1 MTVSTNRGKIVS
13 MKVVN
18 RRERWI
24 GFRLNILG
32 IRVWENTCQLVA
44 ISRGQWDTLG
54 PRWDLPVQVPVTPED
69 LKAAASD
76 TLRLTAYQYVNQNPG
91 TDLADL
97 LALRKDFEVAMRGA
111 TTSS

>member
-1 MTVSTNRGKIVS
+1 

-32 IRVWENTCQLVA
+32 IRVWEDSCQLVA
-44 ISRGQWDTLG
+44 VNQGHWVTLG
-54 PRWDLPVQVPVTPED
+54 PRWNLPVHVPETTEE
-69 LKAAASD
+69 LKAAVFD

-97 LALRKDFEVAMRGA
+97 LSCRKGLETAMAGDDDA
-111 TTSS
+111 AASS